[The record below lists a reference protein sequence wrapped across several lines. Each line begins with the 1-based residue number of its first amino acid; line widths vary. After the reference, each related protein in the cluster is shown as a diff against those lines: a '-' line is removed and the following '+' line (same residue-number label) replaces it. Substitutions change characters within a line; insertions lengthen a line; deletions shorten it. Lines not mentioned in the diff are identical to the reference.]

1 MPLARRQFV
10 IASALT
16 ALLGLAGCDS
26 PPEQAAQ
33 APAAPPPAV
42 SVVKVEVQD
51 LRPSVS
57 FTGRVTAL
65 DRVDLRAR
73 IDGFL
78 EQRNFTEGQDVKSGD
93 LLFVIEKA
101 PYEARVSS
109 ARGAVETAQARL
121 QRTEIEYERQA
132 TLVKKDVAAR
142 SKLDDATAARDEA
155 RGDLNRL
162 KAELQQAELQLSYTD
177 IRAPIS
183 GRIGRS
189 LISPGNFV
197 SPSSGTLA
205 TIVSQDPIDVVFPI
219 SQREILKFREE
230 SGGAGKAEDLAVYL
244 QFGKGDRYSHTGR
257 INFMDVSVNA
267 GTDTVEVRASFP
279 NPERLLVDGQLVT
292 AVVETNTPQPSLVVP
307 QVAIQIDQGGTFVLV
322 VNSQNKIEVRRVEPG
337 LLDGT
342 VVVIKKGLD
351 AGDLVVTEGVQKVRP
366 GQVVQATV
374 ITPEA

>member
-1 MPLARRQFV
+1 MPLARRQLV

-26 PPEQAAQ
+26 PPEQVAQ

-101 PYEARVSS
+101 PYEARVAS

-121 QRTEIEYERQA
+121 DRTEIEYERQA

-230 SGGAGKAEDLAVYL
+230 SGSAGKAEDLAVYL
-244 QFGKGDRYSHTGR
+244 RFGKGDRYSHPGR

-292 AVVETNTPQPSLVVP
+292 AVVETNTPQLSLVVP
-307 QVAIQIDQGGTFVLV
+307 QVAIQIDQAGTFVLV
-322 VNSQNKIEVRRVEPG
+322 VNSQDKIEVRRVEPG
-337 LLDGT
+337 ILDGT

-351 AGDLVVTEGVQKVRP
+351 EGDLVVTEGVQKVRP

>member
-219 SQREILKFREE
+219 S
-230 SGGAGKAEDLAVYL
+230 
-244 QFGKGDRYSHTGR
+244 
-257 INFMDVSVNA
+257 
-267 GTDTVEVRASFP
+267 
-279 NPERLLVDGQLVT
+279 
-292 AVVETNTPQPSLVVP
+292 
-307 QVAIQIDQGGTFVLV
+307 
-322 VNSQNKIEVRRVEPG
+322 
-337 LLDGT
+337 
-342 VVVIKKGLD
+342 
-351 AGDLVVTEGVQKVRP
+351 
-366 GQVVQATV
+366 
-374 ITPEA
+374 